1 MANEIRGIH
10 VSPGVFSK
18 ETELQYAVK
27 SLGITTLGVAGE
39 TLKGPAF
46 EPISIEN
53 WDEFRNV
60 FGGTSTE
67 KFKASQYPKYELP
80 YIAKSYL
87 TQSKQLEVVRVL
99 GLSGYNAG
107 PAWAITA
114 SNGEEGSK
122 NMVVAVIRSRG
133 HYNAYEKYAPT
144 ESTCECGLSAH
155 DKLRYEVGEFA
166 TVAECKYATHYNASA
181 LTISPYIS
189 LDEEGSECTKYYYGK
204 DEKGFGISETN
215 YGRFSLSGYTGAFEE
230 WYEKDKKK
238 ISVEEY
244 NKLSDEDKTKYTKS
258 SKYNG
263 NQFFYAVSLNP
274 GDKDYIL
281 KVLGTNPHD
290 GEAPIY
296 VESLYDMALMQ
307 GIAEHKLTKIG
318 GFLTFYDGFKVADFC
333 TIPAVAGFV
342 TKEEGALKRTDLGK
356 RFLYAE
362 SSCPKTR
369 AHRYKFTTS
378 GLTWID
384 GVDLAQDEKSQTYEQ
399 NGVPMNEGQVYVV
412 RAVLDKDN
420 KRHYVYSYEVQSGA
434 TSGTTSADTQGKSD
448 CLISGFSQNDD
459 IQINITGITSKV
471 NGSYVKNKSI
481 LVKNNTDNL
490 YYRLTDKGVEYVS
503 CDLNNYKSQYRFAS
517 TPWIVSNVKGDYNHL
532 EVNKLFRFHTISDGN
547 GANKEV
553 KVSIKNILPDSG
565 QFDVEI
571 RAFDDSDAAP
581 VVLESYG
588 KCTLVPSDKN
598 YIAYRI
604 GSYDGLYETKSK
616 YVTVEVNENLITKNS
631 VPAGFLGYP
640 LTNFGGTPIYG
651 KAKKVTVG
659 EDGNITVAGAT
670 NTVRP
675 EIKYNCTY
683 DVDIK
688 NRKQYFG
695 LSDITGV
702 DVDMFT
708 YKGKTAYI
716 EEPGMLSNGFH
727 LDCRL
732 QDDTYNSG
740 NTMVNTIEITVD
752 GESGYTFDCV
762 SVNNVTETL
771 QSFPIIGS
779 EDDMY
784 GSIYEYTNLRKFT
797 VCFYGGF
804 DGWDEYRDERTI
816 GDDFKY
822 SQYKGQYNDATGEG
836 LSFDRVDN
844 ADVIGLNQKSITSD
858 WYAYLAAIRQ
868 FANPEETDINILA
881 TPGIDYVNNKLLVN
895 EVIEMVEEE
904 RADSIYIVTTPDKPK
919 GAGDYADEMY
929 SAQEAVDNLDGSDI
943 DSNYT
948 ATFFPWV
955 KYHDTANNQY
965 IYLPVT
971 KDVVRNM
978 AMTDNVSFPWFAPAG
993 LERGDVDAV
1002 RAHMITKIADE
1013 DVLYENR
1020 INPVKTFAQDGVKI
1034 WGQKNLQVAESQ
1046 LNRIAVRR
1054 LLLRMRKM
1062 IAVAVLGLIF
1072 EPGDSTTKDKF
1083 LSIVTPIMDGI
1094 RANRGISDYRI
1105 EVDDSIEAR
1114 ERYELPAKIYFK
1126 PYHALEYIL
1135 LNFIVTPEGLSFE
1148 DI

>member
-10 VSPGVFSK
+10 VSPGVYSK
-18 ETELQYAVK
+18 ESELQYAVK

-114 SNGEEGSK
+114 DRTDGTK
-122 NMVVAVIRSRG
+122 MVVAVIRSRG
-133 HYNAYEKYAPT
+133 HYNAYEKYEATPD
-144 ESTCECGLSAH
+144 TCKCGLSAH

-166 TVAECKYATHYNASA
+166 TVAECQYATHYNGDA
-181 LTISPYIS
+181 LTITDYIS
-189 LDEEGSECTKYYYGK
+189 LDESGSECEAYRYEQGSSS
-204 DEKGFGISETN
+204 FGVSDMN
-215 YGRFSLSGYTGAFEE
+215 YGRFSLSGFTGTDNE
-230 WYEKDKKK
+230 
-238 ISVEEY
+238 
-244 NKLSDEDKTKYTKS
+244 NT
-258 SKYNG
+258 
-263 NQFFYAVSLNP
+263 FFYAVSLNP

-281 KVLGTNPHD
+281 KVLGTDPHD

-307 GIAEHKLTKIG
+307 GIADRSITGITCN
-318 GFLTFYDGFKVADFC
+318 LTFYDGFKVADFC

-356 RFLYAE
+356 RFLYSE
-362 SSCPKTR
+362 NYTNIEGT
-369 AHRYKFTTS
+369 AHRYMFDENNNFK
-378 GLTWID
+378 WID
-384 GVDLAQDEKSQTYEQ
+384 SGTTDTHGGWTASTGTAMV
-399 NGVPMNEGQVYVV
+399 EGQVYVV
-412 RAVLDKDN
+412 RALLDPTG
-420 KRHYVYSYEVQSGA
+420 KRHYYYSYEVSSSDSTDPIGDNLSA
-434 TSGTTSADTQGKSD
+434 SVTPDAEGKIEISAMTSNVK
-448 CLISGFSQNDD
+448 
-459 IQINITGITSKV
+459 
-471 NGSYVKNKSI
+471 GSYVKNSSI

-490 YYRLTDKGVEYVS
+490 YYRLADGVVNYVS

-640 LTNFGGTPIYG
+640 LTNFGGTPIFGDVYSD
-651 KAKKVTVG
+651 V
-659 EDGNITVAGAT
+659 I
-670 NTVRP
+670 RP
-675 EIKYNCTY
+675 EIKYNCNY

-702 DVDMFT
+702 DIDMFT

-727 LDCRL
+727 LDCRVN
-732 QDDTYNSG
+732 DASYADSG
-740 NTMVNTIEITVD
+740 LTVTVD

-1072 EPGDSTTKDKF
+1072 EPNDPTTKDKF

-1135 LNFIVTPEGLSFE
+1135 LSFIVTPESVSFE